1 MALGS
6 KNTHK
11 VCFPGFQGST
21 TISGATANGILA
33 PLPMFSMRIHV
44 NNLGKAKENQWS
56 LLDFTEQLKEQWMFQ
71 IFIPCSTPTATI
83 FSTRLSKIPKV
94 EVVV

>member
-21 TISGATANGILA
+21 TISGATAHGILA

-44 NNLGKAKENQWS
+44 NNLGKAKENQ
-56 LLDFTEQLKEQWMFQ
+56 
-71 IFIPCSTPTATI
+71 
-83 FSTRLSKIPKV
+83 
-94 EVVV
+94 